1 MCDDDSTRY
10 DFSADL
16 FIDTAGGFFA
26 AAQDD
31 VFPGPLYSGATGRT
45 DRWVNFATL
54 ALCKRT
60 AWHDK

>member
-1 MCDDDSTRY
+1 MCYEDSARY

-16 FIDTAGGFFA
+16 FINAAGGFFA

-31 VFPGPLYSGATGRT
+31 VFPCTLYSGATGRT